1 MTNPMI
7 KIHDLATG
15 EEIIREM
22 DADEL
27 KQWEIDNANNLQIE
41 AERSAEQSAKKAAQ
55 EKLTALGL
63 TIEELKALGLWH
75 FHKAQSRV

>member
-41 AERSAEQSAKKAAQ
+41 AERSAEQ
-55 EKLTALGL
+55 
-63 TIEELKALGLWH
+63 
-75 FHKAQSRV
+75 

>member
-1 MTNPMI
+1 MANPTI

-27 KQWEIDNANNLQIE
+27 KQWEIDKANAEEIELQE
-41 AERSAEQSAKKAAQ
+41 AQKELAKEALLT
-55 EKLTALGL
+55 KLGITEDEARLL
-63 TIEELKALGLWH
+63 L
-75 FHKAQSRV
+75 S